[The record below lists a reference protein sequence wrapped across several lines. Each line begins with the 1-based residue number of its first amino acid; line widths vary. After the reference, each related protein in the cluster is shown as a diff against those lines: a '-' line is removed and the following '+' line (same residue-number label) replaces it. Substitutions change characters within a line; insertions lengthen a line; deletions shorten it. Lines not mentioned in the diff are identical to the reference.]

1 MFCTMNINDCYTANT
16 PGEYLLWGGVGKDMR
31 EALDSLLI
39 CGNKI
44 DPEGPGKLLF
54 VTLGYANLATLCLLL
69 QCVCLTGVFFFLARY
84 RFKQPVGRKGLRK
97 SHMNSVSECINL
109 ETSVE

>member
-31 EALDSLLI
+31 EALNSLLI

-54 VTLGYANLATLCLLL
+54 VTLGYANLTLL
-69 QCVCLTGVFFFLARY
+69 CVY
-84 RFKQPVGRKGLRK
+84 YY
-97 SHMNSVSECINL
+97 SVSALLGSFSFWHGTDLNSL
-109 ETSVE
+109 

>member
-31 EALDSLLI
+31 AALDSLLI

-44 DPEGPGKLLF
+44 DP
-54 VTLGYANLATLCLLL
+54 
-69 QCVCLTGVFFFLARY
+69 
-84 RFKQPVGRKGLRK
+84 
-97 SHMNSVSECINL
+97 
-109 ETSVE
+109 

>member
-1 MFCTMNINDCYTANT
+1 MIVIQQT
-16 PGEYLLWGGVGKDMR
+16 PQVSICSGEVLGKDMR

-54 VTLGYANLATLCLLL
+54 VTLGYANLTLL
-69 QCVCLTGVFFFLARY
+69 CVY
-84 RFKQPVGRKGLRK
+84 YY
-97 SHMNSVSECINL
+97 SVSALLGSFSFWHGTDLNSL
-109 ETSVE
+109 